1 MLLHWVFFFF
11 LGIFQGFLHNSLI
24 HDTVLLLWVKE
35 NCHVLINIRKCS
47 LHSVNWGI
55 GWYLIFESKVN
66 IYKAFICSKNKKMS
80 SRKGISTRRNSV
92 CIKTMDTN
100 TKCMHVEFVSSRLFG
115 HLKEGTTHEIDTY
128 IHSSPRSANYFKDSQ
143 SVLVIFF

>member
-1 MLLHWVFFFF
+1 
-11 LGIFQGFLHNSLI
+11 
-24 HDTVLLLWVKE
+24 
-35 NCHVLINIRKCS
+35 
-47 LHSVNWGI
+47 
-55 GWYLIFESKVN
+55 
-66 IYKAFICSKNKKMS
+66 MS

-115 HLKEGTTHEIDTY
+115 HLKEGTTREIDTY

-143 SVLVIFF
+143 SVLVIFFKSTAAKMIQIICENHFFTILDSQAHRPWRLYLDDDKNYSMEFFVMRLF